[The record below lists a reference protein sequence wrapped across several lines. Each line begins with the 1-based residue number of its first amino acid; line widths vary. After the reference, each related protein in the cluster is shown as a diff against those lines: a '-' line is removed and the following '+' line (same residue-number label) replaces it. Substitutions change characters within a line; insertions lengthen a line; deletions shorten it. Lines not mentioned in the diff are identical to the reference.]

1 MPEPKAK
8 LIVDEVVG
16 KFEDYESRMQNF
28 FSEIGEYADLYKVK
42 RPLRKKKAFSNP
54 RLTEFFRA
62 CNALSTIIYRMLTVR
77 DPFFGVAPVGGN
89 PSYDDLDTLVHV
101 LKTQLKY
108 SKYRSNLLRACN
120 FVVPFGTV
128 VCQEDFRVVGV
139 NPIGRRIPLTSFIP
153 RALDQVAF
161 DRGTIDIDEADWIGT
176 VDVTSNKALMRIAE
190 EADSVKVPW
199 NKEVLEGAAKEI
211 EQDNTINEKVL
222 QRLTRD
228 GTSYEDAF
236 KNKKELLMY
245 YGKLDTMND
254 SVEYVLAIVNRKH
267 LVRFH
272 ANRFQHGKRQFRIGK
287 YIDFDNALGIGV
299 GQIGASAHKSMD
311 ANRQRAQDNITMA
324 SYNMWKRRKNRI
336 DDADFEIG
344 PNKLIDVEDM
354 GDIDGLR
361 VPTDGATAAL
371 ALEELMKQEFRAA
384 TAPDTM
390 QALIT
395 KATASEVSLSQ
406 NEGLRNVSVKAE
418 GIADGL
424 VREHLEVSHWNNI
437 QNINAP
443 FNINKAGISRRVYPQ
458 DIRVDVDFEALVTT
472 DKDFKPERLEKL
484 VQLAQI
490 LTSTKSSHPDLQNIT
505 IKPLV
510 KQAAFMLD
518 VNPEDMFSG
527 PMNPA
532 MLGAGDLAGLAG
544 LTAGA
549 PEGVASTPVGDVLV
563 SP

>member
-1 MPEPKAK
+1 MPEPKSK
-8 LIVDEVVG
+8 LIVQEVVG
-16 KFEDYESRMQNF
+16 KFEDYEGRMQNF
-28 FSEIGEYADLYKVK
+28 MSEIGEWSDLYKVK
-42 RPLRKKKAFSNP
+42 RPQRKKKAFSNP

-77 DPFFGVAPVGGN
+77 DPFFGIAPVGGD
-89 PSYDDLDTLVHV
+89 PSYDDLQTVVHV

-108 SKYRSNLLRACN
+108 SKYRGNLLRACN

-139 NPIGRRIPLTSFIP
+139 NPIGRRIPLTTFIP

-161 DRGTIDIDEADWIGT
+161 DRGTIDIDDADWIGT
-176 VDVTSNKALMRIAE
+176 ADVTSNKALLRIAE

-199 NKEVLEGAAKEI
+199 NKEVLEAAAKEV

-228 GTSYEDAF
+228 GTSYDSAF
-236 KNKKELLMY
+236 KDKKELLMY

-287 YIDFDNALGIGV
+287 YIDFDGPFGIGV
-299 GQIGASAHKSMD
+299 GQIGAAAHRSMD

-324 SYNMWKRRKNRI
+324 AMNMWKRRKNRI

-344 PNKLIDVEDM
+344 PNRLVDVEEM
-354 GDIDGLR
+354 GDLEGLN
-361 VPTDGATAAL
+361 VPTAGAVAAL
-371 ALEELMKQEFRAA
+371 SLEEVMKQEFRAA

-395 KATASEVSLSQ
+395 KATASEVTLSQ

-418 GIADGL
+418 GIADSL

-437 QNINAP
+437 QNINAS
-443 FNINKAGISRRVYPQ
+443 FNINKAGISRTVYPI
-458 DIRVDVDFEALVTT
+458 DLRIDVDFEALVTT

-505 IKPLV
+505 IKPLI

-527 PMNPA
+527 PQNPG
-532 MLGAGDLAGLAG
+532 MMGAGDLAALAG
-544 LTAGA
+544 LTAGS
-549 PEGVASTPVGDVLV
+549 PEGVVSTPVGDVLA